1 MIDKNIYEKE
11 LIQTLKGD
19 LYGGD
24 KEYTDLRLIFNDIIK
39 SIKHT
44 SYIEDNC
51 QHIVQLTNVDEVFVK
66 RQTNLYF
73 ENTKKDIE
81 KYSADNISLSII
93 NNVDL
98 INGIISKDLK
108 GIKDAY
114 KLMGQKPKFSHEL
127 ISVEELK
134 GKLNLG

>member
-1 MIDKNIYEKE
+1 MINKNIYEKE

-24 KEYTDLRLIFNDIIK
+24 KEYADLRFIFNDIIK

-81 KYSADNISLSII
+81 KYSADNINSSII

-108 GIKDAY
+108 NIKDAY

-134 GKLNLG
+134 EKLNLG